1 MDEKKLTQKTLAA
14 LTKVTRAA
22 DWLVPD
28 LMRGIKDTLRPYGLE
43 TFFSLLRRLGFAPRH
58 VVDVGANRGT
68 WTRAAF
74 KYFPNAVYT
83 LVEPQDHLRSYSQDL
98 IAQGCKLKWI
108 NAGCGDFSG
117 TLPLFVSY
125 RDDGSTFVDWHDG
138 WQRITVPIM
147 TLNEVVAFSG
157 AGLPEMVKIDAEGF
171 DLKVLAGASD
181 LLGKTDIFLV
191 EARVCAIGGAYENSI
206 AEVVSF
212 MAKAEYSLMD
222 ITDLNRS
229 PKHGVLWLCELAFLR
244 EGSPLLDAVSSYE

>member
-1 MDEKKLTQKTLAA
+1 MDEKKLTQKALAA

-28 LMRGIKDTLRPYGLE
+28 LMRGIKNTLRPYGLNH
-43 TFFSLLRRLGFAPRH
+43 FFSLLRRLGFAPRH

-125 RDDGSTFVDWHDG
+125 RDDASTFVDWHEG
-138 WQRITVPIM
+138 WPRITVPIM

-191 EARVCAIGGAYENSI
+191 EAVVCSIGGADENTI

-212 MAKAEYSLMD
+212 MAKAGYNLMD